1 MVLENTE
8 LSEGKYNSTASFTG
22 DNFTKEMF
30 GSYFLAK
37 IDITT
42 QGPV

>member
-1 MVLENTE
+1 MFLENTE
-8 LSEGKYNSTASFTG
+8 LSKGKFSSTDSLTG
-22 DNFTKEMF
+22 DNFTKEVF
-30 GSYFLAK
+30 GSYFFAK